1 MRNLE
6 AKVPADCWGEFKS
19 QASASYTAA
28 SPTLAELL
36 RDQLVS
42 AWQRDLPTAV
52 SCFLEDFD
60 ACIAHQRLPLA
71 HRKVTR
77 NYELA
82 RAAVWRRAPAFGER
96 PVLKLMCA
104 ALIRASES
112 WRGVKITE
120 FETRQL
126 QALREDLQN
135 THAQRVSPVI
145 RVSAKSRPTKI
156 SSKNK
161 T

>member
-36 RDQLVS
+36 RDQLVG

-60 ACIAHQRLPLA
+60 ACIAHQKAAASPSQGDAKPRTCSSGCLAKSAGLRRTARVEAHVRRLDSRLG
-71 HRKVTR
+71 
-77 NYELA
+77 ELA
-82 RAAVWRRAPAFGER
+82 RGE
-96 PVLKLMCA
+96 
-104 ALIRASES
+104 
-112 WRGVKITE
+112 
-120 FETRQL
+120 
-126 QALREDLQN
+126 D
-135 THAQRVSPVI
+135 H
-145 RVSAKSRPTKI
+145 
-156 SSKNK
+156 
-161 T
+161 